1 MSAPVDTTATP
12 LEEIAAKPF
21 NAVLGRGVRAGL
33 STAWMLG
40 KIIFPITFALVL
52 LQHTPVIGYVVAA
65 LEPVMGILG
74 LRGEAAIP
82 LVLGVFLNLYG
93 AIAAISS
100 LTLTVKEVFILA
112 VMLSFAH
119 NMFIET
125 GVALKVGVRL
135 WVVLLVRFGL
145 AILWALLIKYGWQG
159 GGEIARYSLV
169 PEAAEVVTGWG
180 AISWL
185 ALKKAAFST
194 LQVCAIVIP
203 LMLIIQFLK
212 EHLWLNRFSR
222 KMGGVARLLGVKP
235 NASLT
240 LVAGFFTGLAY
251 GAGIMVQAVEEDGV
265 SRKDAT
271 LTLIFLMA
279 CHAVVEDTFLFVPLG
294 IPVWALF
301 LLRFSTAIIMTAT
314 VARVWRRVDRSRE
327 KPVPAAAP

>member
-1 MSAPVDTTATP
+1 MSAPVNTTTI
-12 LEEIAAKPF
+12 LDENTAKPF

-33 STAWMLG
+33 ATAWMLG
-40 KIIFPITFALVL
+40 KIIFPITFVLVL
-52 LQHTPVIGYVVAA
+52 LQHTPLLSYVVAL
-65 LEPVMGILG
+65 LEPLMGVLG

-93 AIAAISS
+93 AIAAIMS

-159 GGEIARYSLV
+159 GGELARYSLV
-169 PEAAEVVTGWG
+169 PEAAEAATGWN
-180 AISWL
+180 AITWL
-185 ALKKAAFST
+185 ALKKAVYSM
-194 LQVCAIVIP
+194 LQVCAIVMP
-203 LMLIIQFLK
+203 LMLVIQFLK
-212 EHLWLNRFSR
+212 EHLWLNRFSQ
-222 KMGGVARLLGVKP
+222 KMGGVARLLGVQP

-265 SRKDAT
+265 SRRDAT

-301 LLRFSTAIIMTAT
+301 LLRISTAVILTAT
-314 VARVWRRVDRSRE
+314 VARVWRRGGDGQAD
-327 KPVPAAAP
+327 PNPPATP